1 MSARPALLALAA
13 LAGCAIPTDP
23 ATRLAADLESAA
35 AVLDSRNG
43 ATYELRHPTPSK
55 EGECGGPY
63 KVQLDKAG
71 ALVVWCKDELG
82 NTVSSHI
89 TTSHNRAVGSVRT
102 YEVEKAAG
110 EALVIDL
117 ERRGERAVI
126 AGVR

>member
-1 MSARPALLALAA
+1 MSARPALLAFAA

-35 AVLDSRNG
+35 AVLGRANG
-43 ATYELRHPTPSK
+43 ATYELHHATPSK
-55 EGECGGPY
+55 QGDCAGPY
-63 KVQLDKAG
+63 KVQLDEAG

-89 TTSHNRAVGSVRT
+89 TTSHNRAVGSVHT

-110 EALVIDL
+110 EALVIEL
-117 ERRGERAVI
+117 ERRGDRAVI